1 MIKDTKVKKLLY
13 VVLSLLLLNQIVM
26 AEEKTAEEVVRSKI
40 DAVIAVLQQ
49 KELDQQAKKDKITE
63 IVSPMFDFQIMAKLS
78 LGRKYW
84 TGLSRENRK
93 KFTDLFIK
101 RLKESYLNKMILY
114 TDEKLVYEPPIQEKR
129 KVHIPTYLIAKDG
142 KTLMLYKLYAS
153 KNGWRLYDIEI
164 EGVSIIQTYR
174 SQFSQILENGTI
186 EDLLSKLEKQDEN

>member
-1 MIKDTKVKKLLY
+1 MKKLLY

-26 AEEKTAEEVVRSKI
+26 AEEKTAEEVVKSKI

-49 KELDQQAKKDKITE
+49 KELDQQAKKDKIIET
-63 IVSPMFDFQIMAKLS
+63 ISPIFDFQIMAKLS

-84 TGLSRENRK
+84 TGLSQENQE

-101 RLKESYLNKMILY
+101 RLKESYLDKMILY
-114 TDEKLVYEPPIQEKR
+114 TDEKLIYKPSIQEDR
-129 KVHIPTYLIAKDG
+129 KVQIPTYLIAKDG
-142 KTLMLYKLYAS
+142 KTLILYKLYTS
-153 KNGWRLYDIEI
+153 KTGWRLYDIEI

>member
-1 MIKDTKVKKLLY
+1 MKNLLY

-26 AEEKTAEEVVRSKI
+26 AEEKTAEEVVKSKI

-49 KELDQQAKKDKITE
+49 KELDQQAKKDKIIE

-84 TGLSRENRK
+84 AGLSQENQE

-101 RLKESYLNKMILY
+101 RLKGSYLNKMILY
-114 TDEKLVYEPPIQEKR
+114 TDEKLIYEPPIQEDR
-129 KVHIPTYLIAKDG
+129 KVHIPTYLISKDG
-142 KTLMLYKLYAS
+142 KTLMLYKLYTS

-174 SQFSQILENGTI
+174 SQFGQILEKGTI

>member
-1 MIKDTKVKKLLY
+1 M
-13 VVLSLLLLNQIVM
+13 LSLLLLNQIVM

-84 TGLSRENRK
+84 TGLSRDNRE

-142 KTLMLYKLYAS
+142 KTLYKLYAS